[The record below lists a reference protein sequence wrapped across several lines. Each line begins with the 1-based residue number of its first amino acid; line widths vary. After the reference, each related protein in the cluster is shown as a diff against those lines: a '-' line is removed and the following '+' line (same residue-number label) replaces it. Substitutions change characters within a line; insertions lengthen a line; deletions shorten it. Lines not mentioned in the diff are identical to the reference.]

1 MKKSFLIDMDG
12 VLVHGNTIIDGADEF
27 IDKLIKQ
34 RRKFL
39 LLTNNS
45 MYTPRDLAHRLHAI
59 GIKIKENQIFT
70 SALATA
76 SFLNSQRPNGKAFV
90 LGESGLTEAI
100 HQIGYVITDINPD
113 YVVLGETLAYDFQLI
128 KKAIRLIH
136 YHGARF
142 IATNPDSSG
151 PSEGGLMPATGA
163 MAALIEKASGI
174 APLFIGKPNA
184 LMMRTALNYLNVHSE
199 NTIMIGDR
207 MDTDIVAGVTSG
219 METILVLTGVTDE
232 ENIGKYPYLPSHIMK
247 SVAEIEPDTFD
258 D

>member
-1 MKKSFLIDMDG
+1 
-12 VLVHGNTIIDGADEF
+12 
-27 IDKLIKQ
+27 
-34 RRKFL
+34 
-39 LLTNNS
+39 
-45 MYTPRDLAHRLHAI
+45 
-59 GIKIKENQIFT
+59 
-70 SALATA
+70 
-76 SFLNSQRPNGKAFV
+76 
-90 LGESGLTEAI
+90 
-100 HQIGYVITDINPD
+100 VITDINPD